1 MIGEIK
7 DVGTKKNYTVYTE
20 KQIEISGTTGE
31 ILKENEI
38 YVTKAKNRDDF
49 IKFFVDNL
57 SFIGSDLLNAE
68 RQVLFIL
75 LTKIDYKNIIYINSD
90 LRRDIE
96 ALLKVSKSTVSVAIN
111 GLKKKGV
118 VLSLSDSL
126 KKELGTF
133 SDNAFI
139 INPNIA
145 GRGSFNEL
153 QKLRQDI
160 SIEYDFEKLEVK
172 QKYNIKSKYDGFD
185 EISNNMENHEIK
197 EIKQTQDKKSTEVC
211 IVEKDQNNIIDV
223 NDVIEQPVNISK
235 SQNIKTDKEIELE
248 LVREQNEAKRLDIE
262 NLKAKNENLK
272 LQIQLKALDQNNK
285 ISQPDFLPQKNDE
298 IFWK

>member
-31 ILKENEI
+31 VLKENEI

-197 EIKQTQDKKSTEVC
+197 EIRQTQDKKSTEVC

-285 ISQPDFLPQKNDE
+285 IGQPDFLPQQNDE
-298 IFWK
+298 NF

>member
-31 ILKENEI
+31 VLKENEI
-38 YVTKAKNRDDF
+38 YITKAKNRDDF

-118 VLSLSDSL
+118 ILSLSDSL

-197 EIKQTQDKKSTEVC
+197 EIRQTQDKKSTEVC
-211 IVEKDQNNIIDV
+211 IVEKDQKDIIEVD
-223 NDVIEQPVNISK
+223 DVIEQPTPISK

-285 ISQPDFLPQKNDE
+285 IGQPDFLPQKNDE
-298 IFWK
+298 NF

>member
-7 DVGTKKNYTVYTE
+7 DVGTKKSYTVYTE
-20 KQIEISGTTGE
+20 KQMEISGTTGE
-31 ILKENEI
+31 VLKENEI

-90 LRRDIE
+90 LRRDVE

-118 VLSLSDSL
+118 ILSLSDSL

-197 EIKQTQDKKSTEVC
+197 EIRQTQDKKSTEVC

-262 NLKAKNENLK
+262 NLKTKNENLK

-285 ISQPDFLPQKNDE
+285 ISQPDFLPQDGDKD
-298 IFWK
+298 F

>member
-31 ILKENEI
+31 VLKENEI

-90 LRRDIE
+90 LRRDVE

-118 VLSLSDSL
+118 ILSLSDSL

-185 EISNNMENHEIK
+185 EISNNMQNHEIK

-211 IVEKDQNNIIDV
+211 IVEKDQKDIIEVD
-223 NDVIEQPVNISK
+223 DVIEQPTPISK

-285 ISQPDFLPQKNDE
+285 IGQPDFLPQQNDE
-298 IFWK
+298 NF

>member
-31 ILKENEI
+31 VLKENEI

-197 EIKQTQDKKSTEVC
+197 EIRQTQDKKSTEVC

-223 NDVIEQPVNISK
+223 NDVIEQPTPISK

>member
-298 IFWK
+298 IF

>member
-7 DVGTKKNYTVYTE
+7 DVGTKKSYTVYTE
-20 KQIEISGTTGE
+20 KQMEISGTTGE
-31 ILKENEI
+31 VLKENEI

-90 LRRDIE
+90 LRRDVE

-118 VLSLSDSL
+118 ILSLSDSL

-197 EIKQTQDKKSTEVC
+197 EIRQTQDKKSTEVC

-223 NDVIEQPVNISK
+223 NDVIEQPTPISK

-298 IFWK
+298 IF

>member
-7 DVGTKKNYTVYTE
+7 DVGTKKSYTVYTE
-20 KQIEISGTTGE
+20 KQMEISGTTGE

-90 LRRDIE
+90 LRRDVE

-118 VLSLSDSL
+118 ILSLSDSL

-185 EISNNMENHEIK
+185 KISNNMENHEIK
-197 EIKQTQDKKSTEVC
+197 EIRQTQDKKSTEVC

-223 NDVIEQPVNISK
+223 NDVIEQPIPISK

-285 ISQPDFLPQKNDE
+285 ISQPDFIPQQNDE
-298 IFWK
+298 NF

>member
-7 DVGTKKNYTVYTE
+7 DVGTKKSYTVYTE
-20 KQIEISGTTGE
+20 KQMEISGTTGE
-31 ILKENEI
+31 VLKENEI

-197 EIKQTQDKKSTEVC
+197 EIRQTQDKKSTEVC

-285 ISQPDFLPQKNDE
+285 IGQPDFLPQQNDE
-298 IFWK
+298 NF

>member
-31 ILKENEI
+31 VLKENEI

-197 EIKQTQDKKSTEVC
+197 EIRQTQDKKSTEVC

-223 NDVIEQPVNISK
+223 NDVIEQPIPISK

-285 ISQPDFLPQKNDE
+285 IGQPDFLPQQNDE
-298 IFWK
+298 NF

>member
-7 DVGTKKNYTVYTE
+7 DVGTEKSYTVYTE

-31 ILKENEI
+31 VLKENEI

-96 ALLKVSKSTVSVAIN
+96 ALLKVSKSTISVAIN

-185 EISNNMENHEIK
+185 EISNNMQNHEIK

-211 IVEKDQNNIIDV
+211 IVEKDQKNIIDV
-223 NDVIEQPVNISK
+223 DDIIEQPTHISK

-248 LVREQNEAKRLDIE
+248 LIREQNEAKRLEIE

-285 ISQPDFLPQKNDE
+285 ISQPDFLPQQNDE
-298 IFWK
+298 TF

>member
-31 ILKENEI
+31 VLKENEI

-90 LRRDIE
+90 LRRDVE

-118 VLSLSDSL
+118 ILSLSDSL

-197 EIKQTQDKKSTEVC
+197 EIRQTQDKKSTEVC

-285 ISQPDFLPQKNDE
+285 IGQPDFLPQQNDE
-298 IFWK
+298 NF

>member
-7 DVGTKKNYTVYTE
+7 DVGTEKSYTVYTE

-31 ILKENEI
+31 VLKENEI

-96 ALLKVSKSTVSVAIN
+96 ALLKVSKSTISVAIN

-185 EISNNMENHEIK
+185 EISNNMQNHEIK

-211 IVEKDQNNIIDV
+211 IVEKDQKNIIDV
-223 NDVIEQPVNISK
+223 DDIIEQPTHISK

-272 LQIQLKALDQNNK
+272 LQIQLKTLDQNNK
-285 ISQPDFLPQKNDE
+285 ISQPDFLPQQNDE
-298 IFWK
+298 TF

>member
-31 ILKENEI
+31 VLKENEI

-197 EIKQTQDKKSTEVC
+197 EIRQTQDKKSTEVC
-211 IVEKDQNNIIDV
+211 IVEKNQNNIIDV
-223 NDVIEQPVNISK
+223 NDVIEQPTPISK

-285 ISQPDFLPQKNDE
+285 IGQPDFLPQQNDE
-298 IFWK
+298 NF

>member
-7 DVGTKKNYTVYTE
+7 DVGTKKSYTVYTE
-20 KQIEISGTTGE
+20 KQMEISGTTGE

-90 LRRDIE
+90 LRRDVE

-118 VLSLSDSL
+118 ILSLSDSL

-197 EIKQTQDKKSTEVC
+197 EIRQTQDKKSTEVC

-223 NDVIEQPVNISK
+223 NDVIEQPTPISK

-285 ISQPDFLPQKNDE
+285 ISQPDFIPQQNDE
-298 IFWK
+298 NF

>member
-7 DVGTKKNYTVYTE
+7 DVGTKKSYTVYTE
-20 KQIEISGTTGE
+20 KQMEISGTTGE

-90 LRRDIE
+90 LRRDVE

-118 VLSLSDSL
+118 ILSLSDSL

-197 EIKQTQDKKSTEVC
+197 EIRQTQDKKSTEVC

-223 NDVIEQPVNISK
+223 NDVIEQPIPISK

-285 ISQPDFLPQKNDE
+285 ISQPDFIPQQNDE
-298 IFWK
+298 NF

>member
-1 MIGEIK
+1 MVGEIK

-31 ILKENEI
+31 VLKENEI

-90 LRRDIE
+90 LRRDVE

-118 VLSLSDSL
+118 ILSLSDSL

-197 EIKQTQDKKSTEVC
+197 EIRQTQDKKSTEVC

-235 SQNIKTDKEIELE
+235 PQNIKTDKEIELE

-285 ISQPDFLPQKNDE
+285 ISQPDFIPQQNDE
-298 IFWK
+298 NF

>member
-7 DVGTKKNYTVYTE
+7 DVGTKKSYTVYTE
-20 KQIEISGTTGE
+20 KQMEISGTTGE
-31 ILKENEI
+31 VLKENEI

-90 LRRDIE
+90 LRRDVE

-118 VLSLSDSL
+118 ILSLSDSL

-197 EIKQTQDKKSTEVC
+197 EIRQTQDKKSTEVC
-211 IVEKDQNNIIDV
+211 IVEKDQKDIIEVDDV
-223 NDVIEQPVNISK
+223 VEQPTPISK

-285 ISQPDFLPQKNDE
+285 IGQPDFLPQQNDE
-298 IFWK
+298 NF

>member
-1 MIGEIK
+1 MVGEIK

-31 ILKENEI
+31 VLKENEI

-90 LRRDIE
+90 LRRDVE

-118 VLSLSDSL
+118 ILSLSDSL

-185 EISNNMENHEIK
+185 EISNNMQNHEIK

-285 ISQPDFLPQKNDE
+285 IGQPDFLPQQNDE
-298 IFWK
+298 NF

>member
-7 DVGTKKNYTVYTE
+7 DVGAKKSYTVYTE
-20 KQIEISGTTGE
+20 KQMEISGTTGE

-90 LRRDIE
+90 LRRDVE

-118 VLSLSDSL
+118 ILSLSDSL

-197 EIKQTQDKKSTEVC
+197 EIRQTQDKKSTEVC

-285 ISQPDFLPQKNDE
+285 IGQPDFLPQQNDE
-298 IFWK
+298 NF

>member
-7 DVGTKKNYTVYTE
+7 DVGTKKSYTVYTE
-20 KQIEISGTTGE
+20 KQMEISGTTGE

-90 LRRDIE
+90 LRRDVE

-118 VLSLSDSL
+118 ILSLSDSL

-197 EIKQTQDKKSTEVC
+197 EIRQTQDKKSTEVC

-223 NDVIEQPVNISK
+223 NDVIEQPIPISK

-285 ISQPDFLPQKNDE
+285 IGQPDFLPQQNDE
-298 IFWK
+298 NF

>member
-31 ILKENEI
+31 VLKENEI
-38 YVTKAKNRDDF
+38 YITKAKNRDDF

-185 EISNNMENHEIK
+185 EISNNIQNHEIK

-211 IVEKDQNNIIDV
+211 IVEKDQKNIIEID
-223 NDVIEQPVNISK
+223 DIIEQPTHISK

-285 ISQPDFLPQKNDE
+285 IGQPDFLPQQNDE
-298 IFWK
+298 NF

>member
-31 ILKENEI
+31 VLKENEI
-38 YVTKAKNRDDF
+38 YITKAKNRDDF

-197 EIKQTQDKKSTEVC
+197 EIRQTQDKKSTEVC
-211 IVEKDQNNIIDV
+211 IVEKDQKDIIEVD
-223 NDVIEQPVNISK
+223 DVIEQPTPISK

-285 ISQPDFLPQKNDE
+285 IGQPDFLPQQNDE
-298 IFWK
+298 NF

>member
-7 DVGTKKNYTVYTE
+7 DVGTKKSYTVYTE
-20 KQIEISGTTGE
+20 KQMEISGTTGE
-31 ILKENEI
+31 VLKENEI

-90 LRRDIE
+90 LRRDVE

-118 VLSLSDSL
+118 ILSLSDSL

-197 EIKQTQDKKSTEVC
+197 EIRQTQDKKSTEVC

-223 NDVIEQPVNISK
+223 NDVIEQPIPISK

-285 ISQPDFLPQKNDE
+285 IGQPDFLPQQNDE
-298 IFWK
+298 NF

>member
-7 DVGTKKNYTVYTE
+7 DVGTKKSYTVYTE
-20 KQIEISGTTGE
+20 KQMEISGTTGE

-90 LRRDIE
+90 LRRDVE

-118 VLSLSDSL
+118 ILSLSDSL

-197 EIKQTQDKKSTEVC
+197 EIRQTQDKKSTEVC

-223 NDVIEQPVNISK
+223 NDVIEQPTPISK

-285 ISQPDFLPQKNDE
+285 IGQPDFLPQQNDE
-298 IFWK
+298 NF

>member
-31 ILKENEI
+31 VLKENEI

-223 NDVIEQPVNISK
+223 NDVIEQPTPISK

-298 IFWK
+298 IF

>member
-7 DVGTKKNYTVYTE
+7 DVGTKKSYTVYTE
-20 KQIEISGTTGE
+20 KQMEISGTTGE

-90 LRRDIE
+90 LRRDVE

-118 VLSLSDSL
+118 ILSLSDSL

-197 EIKQTQDKKSTEVC
+197 EIRQTQDKKSTEVC

-285 ISQPDFLPQKNDE
+285 IGQPDFLPQQNDE
-298 IFWK
+298 NF

>member
-7 DVGTKKNYTVYTE
+7 DVGTKKSYTVYTE
-20 KQIEISGTTGE
+20 KQMEISGTTGE
-31 ILKENEI
+31 VLKENEI

-90 LRRDIE
+90 LRRDVE

-118 VLSLSDSL
+118 ILSLSDSL

-197 EIKQTQDKKSTEVC
+197 EIRQTQDKKSTEVC
-211 IVEKDQNNIIDV
+211 IVEKEQNNIIDV

-285 ISQPDFLPQKNDE
+285 ISQPDFLPQQNDE
-298 IFWK
+298 NF

>member
-7 DVGTKKNYTVYTE
+7 DVGTKKSYTVYTE
-20 KQIEISGTTGE
+20 KQMEISGTTGE
-31 ILKENEI
+31 VLKENEI

-90 LRRDIE
+90 LRRDVE

-118 VLSLSDSL
+118 ILSLSDSL

-197 EIKQTQDKKSTEVC
+197 EIRQTQDKKSTEVC

-235 SQNIKTDKEIELE
+235 LQNIKTDKEIELE

-285 ISQPDFLPQKNDE
+285 IGQPDFLPQQNDE
-298 IFWK
+298 NF

>member
-7 DVGTKKNYTVYTE
+7 DVGTKKSYTVYTE
-20 KQIEISGTTGE
+20 KQMEISGTTGE

-90 LRRDIE
+90 LRRDVE

-118 VLSLSDSL
+118 ILSLSDSL

-197 EIKQTQDKKSTEVC
+197 EIRQTQDKKSTEVC

-223 NDVIEQPVNISK
+223 NDVIEQPIPISK
-235 SQNIKTDKEIELE
+235 SQNTKTDKEIELE

-285 ISQPDFLPQKNDE
+285 IGQPDFLPQQNDE
-298 IFWK
+298 NF

>member
-49 IKFFVDNL
+49 IKFFVDHL

-118 VLSLSDSL
+118 VLSLLSRDFAYCLKFHQNHHICSL
-126 KKELGTF
+126 YCIFVLLLIF
-133 SDNAFI
+133 
-139 INPNIA
+139 
-145 GRGSFNEL
+145 
-153 QKLRQDI
+153 Q
-160 SIEYDFEKLEVK
+160 
-172 QKYNIKSKYDGFD
+172 
-185 EISNNMENHEIK
+185 NHI
-197 EIKQTQDKKSTEVC
+197 
-211 IVEKDQNNIIDV
+211 
-223 NDVIEQPVNISK
+223 
-235 SQNIKTDKEIELE
+235 LY
-248 LVREQNEAKRLDIE
+248 
-262 NLKAKNENLK
+262 
-272 LQIQLKALDQNNK
+272 
-285 ISQPDFLPQKNDE
+285 
-298 IFWK
+298 

>member
-118 VLSLSDSL
+118 ILSLSDSL

-197 EIKQTQDKKSTEVC
+197 EIRQTQDKKSTEVC
-211 IVEKDQNNIIDV
+211 IVEKDQKDIIDV

-285 ISQPDFLPQKNDE
+285 IGQPDFLPQQNDE
-298 IFWK
+298 NF

>member
-7 DVGTKKNYTVYTE
+7 DVGTKKSYTVYTE
-20 KQIEISGTTGE
+20 KQMEISGTTGE

-90 LRRDIE
+90 LRRDVE

-118 VLSLSDSL
+118 ILSLSDSL

-197 EIKQTQDKKSTEVC
+197 EIRQTQDKKSTEVC

-235 SQNIKTDKEIELE
+235 LQNIKTDKEIELE

-298 IFWK
+298 NF

>member
-96 ALLKVSKSTVSVAIN
+96 VLLKVSKSTVSVAIN

-118 VLSLSDSL
+118 ILSLSDSL

-211 IVEKDQNNIIDV
+211 IVEKDQKNIIEID
-223 NDVIEQPVNISK
+223 DIIEQPTHISK

-285 ISQPDFLPQKNDE
+285 INQPDFLPQQNDE
-298 IFWK
+298 AF

>member
-7 DVGTKKNYTVYTE
+7 DVGTKKSYTVYTE
-20 KQIEISGTTGE
+20 KQMEISGTTGE
-31 ILKENEI
+31 VLKENEI

-90 LRRDIE
+90 LRRDVE

-118 VLSLSDSL
+118 ILSLSDSL

-197 EIKQTQDKKSTEVC
+197 EIRQTQDKKSTEVC

-272 LQIQLKALDQNNK
+272 LQIELKALDQNNK
-285 ISQPDFLPQKNDE
+285 IGQPDFLPQQNDE
-298 IFWK
+298 NF

>member
-7 DVGTKKNYTVYTE
+7 DVGTKKSYTVYTE
-20 KQIEISGTTGE
+20 KQMEISGTTGE
-31 ILKENEI
+31 VLKENEI

-90 LRRDIE
+90 LRRDVE

-118 VLSLSDSL
+118 ILSLSDSL

-197 EIKQTQDKKSTEVC
+197 EIRQTQDKKSTEVC

-285 ISQPDFLPQKNDE
+285 IGQPDFLPQQNDE
-298 IFWK
+298 NF

>member
-7 DVGTKKNYTVYTE
+7 DVGTKKSYTVYTE
-20 KQIEISGTTGE
+20 KQMEISGTTGE
-31 ILKENEI
+31 VLKENEI

-90 LRRDIE
+90 LRRDVE

-118 VLSLSDSL
+118 ILSLSDSL

-172 QKYNIKSKYDGFD
+172 QK
-185 EISNNMENHEIK
+185 
-197 EIKQTQDKKSTEVC
+197 
-211 IVEKDQNNIIDV
+211 
-223 NDVIEQPVNISK
+223 
-235 SQNIKTDKEIELE
+235 
-248 LVREQNEAKRLDIE
+248 
-262 NLKAKNENLK
+262 
-272 LQIQLKALDQNNK
+272 
-285 ISQPDFLPQKNDE
+285 
-298 IFWK
+298 

>member
-7 DVGTKKNYTVYTE
+7 DVGAKKSYTVYTE
-20 KQIEISGTTGE
+20 KQMEISGTTGE

-90 LRRDIE
+90 LRRDVE

-118 VLSLSDSL
+118 ILSLSDSL

-197 EIKQTQDKKSTEVC
+197 EIRQTQDKKSTEVC

-223 NDVIEQPVNISK
+223 NDVIEQPTPISK

-285 ISQPDFLPQKNDE
+285 IGQPDFLPQQNDE
-298 IFWK
+298 NF

>member
-31 ILKENEI
+31 VLKENEI

-197 EIKQTQDKKSTEVC
+197 EIRQTQDKKSTEVC

-223 NDVIEQPVNISK
+223 NDVIEQPTPISK

-298 IFWK
+298 IF

>member
-31 ILKENEI
+31 VLKENEI

-197 EIKQTQDKKSTEVC
+197 EIRQTQDKKSTEVC

-223 NDVIEQPVNISK
+223 NDVIEQPTPISK

-248 LVREQNEAKRLDIE
+248 LVREQNEAKRLDI
-262 NLKAKNENLK
+262 ENLK